1 MYQNKDEK
9 FYGASAQMS
18 IWKPIVNLGKY
29 NLAEISLRSGW
40 DDQYSRIHVGWTV
53 SESNFLGCSYKQLK
67 QLVIIFVNI
76 DPLNYYHC

>member
-1 MYQNKDEK
+1 MEQYLYKGQKRRSNQSQFARVVYQNKDEK

-40 DDQYSRIHVGWTV
+40 DDQYSRIHVGWT
-53 SESNFLGCSYKQLK
+53 
-67 QLVIIFVNI
+67 
-76 DPLNYYHC
+76 